1 MYNIVIEVI
10 FQELYNMAVE
20 VVFEESVEMTIADI
34 HKGDFWL

>member
-20 VVFEESVEMTIADI
+20 VAFVESVEMTIADI